1 MQNKKKSSSIATA
14 FAVASVYFGAVVGPD
29 MVGGSTSIV
38 YFAPYGKWAIIP
50 IVIVCAMIALIM
62 GVGSVV
68 PRKYGVYEYNAYAKI
83 IYGKFYKY
91 MSPLLDFY
99 IICAMLLGGAVVV
112 SVGGEFFATVLG
124 CPVFVGYLLICAIS
138 ALLVL
143 WGDKI
148 VRATSSIMAILMVL
162 FFIAVCCYIIFTNTD
177 SVSAVYTQEPSF
189 PGVTPVV
196 AAIAPAIALGMSN
209 APNSVI
215 QSAVMQNVSKKRESV
230 LIGVFCFLMTTTAYL
245 LSTNSTLAFCP
256 EMLGESVPILTII
269 QTKLSSNTGVMKA
282 MYYVLMFL
290 ALISSGAPQFH
301 AIAARFGKVYPQ
313 KGAFKKLAVR
323 NLATGIIYFS
333 VCIAI
338 AGFGVIAL
346 ISKGYAILGYVG
358 MVITLIPVFI
368 ITPIRMKLGKIDAK
382 QIHE

>member
-1 MQNKKKSSSIATA
+1 MQNKKKGSSIATA
-14 FAVASVYFGAVVGPD
+14 FGVAAVYFGAVVGPD

-38 YFAPYGKWAIIP
+38 YFTPYSKWAFIP
-50 IVIVCAMIALIM
+50 IIIVCAMIALIM

-68 PRKYGVYEYNAYAKI
+68 PRKYGVYEYDSYAKI

-91 MSPLLDFY
+91 MHPILDFY

-124 CPVFVGYLLICAIS
+124 CSVFVGYLLICIIS

-162 FFIAVCCYIIFTNTD
+162 FFIAVCCYIIFTNTE
-177 SVSAVYTQEPSF
+177 SVSAVYTGEPSF
-189 PGVTPVV
+189 PGVAPIA
-196 AAIAPAIALGMSN
+196 AAIAPAIALGLSN

-230 LIGVFCFLMTTTAYL
+230 LIGVFCFIMTTMAYL

-269 QTKLSSNTGVMKA
+269 QTKLGSNMGIMKA
-282 MYYVLMFL
+282 MYYALMFL
-290 ALISSGAPQFH
+290 ALVSSGAPQFH

-313 KGAFKKLAVR
+313 KGAFKKLPVR
-323 NLATGIIYFS
+323 NLVTGLIYFAA
-333 VCIAI
+333 CIAI

-346 ISKGYAILGYVG
+346 ISKGYAVLGYVG

-368 ITPIRMKLGKIDAK
+368 ITPIRMKLGKINAK
-382 QIHE
+382 QIND

>member
-1 MQNKKKSSSIATA
+1 MQNNKKNSSIATA

-38 YFAPYGKWAIIP
+38 YYTPYGKWAFVP
-50 IVIVCAMIALIM
+50 ILIVCATIGLIM
-62 GVGSVV
+62 GVGSIV
-68 PRKYGVYEYNAYAKI
+68 PRKYGVYEYNSYAKI

-99 IICAMLLGGAVVV
+99 IIFAMLLGGAVVV
-112 SVGGEFFATVLG
+112 SVGGEFFSTVLG
-124 CPVFVGYLLICAIS
+124 CSVFVGYLLICVIS
-138 ALLVL
+138 ALMVL

-162 FFIAVCCYIIFTNTD
+162 FFIVVCCYIIFTNTD
-177 SVSAVYTQEPSF
+177 TVSAVYTSEPSF
-189 PGVTPVV
+189 PGVTPIA
-196 AAIAPAIALGMSN
+196 AAIAPAIALGLSN

-215 QSAVMQNVSKKRESV
+215 QSAVMQNVSKKRESI
-230 LIGVFCFLMTTTAYL
+230 LIGVFCFIMTTLAYL

-256 EMLGESVPILTII
+256 EVLNESVPILTII
-269 QTKLSSNTGVMKA
+269 QTKLGSNMGVMKA
-282 MYYVLMFL
+282 MYYILMFL
-290 ALISSGAPQFH
+290 ALVSSGAPQFH
-301 AIAARFGKVYPQ
+301 AIAARFSKVYPD
-313 KGAFKKLAVR
+313 KGAFKKLPVR
-323 NLATGIIYFS
+323 NLVTGVIYFS

-368 ITPIRMKLGKIDAK
+368 ITPIRMKLGKINVK
-382 QIHE
+382 QIHD

>member
-50 IVIVCAMIALIM
+50 IVIVCSMIALIM

-99 IICAMLLGGAVVV
+99 IIFAMLLGGAVVV

-269 QTKLSSNTGVMKA
+269 QTKLGSNMGVMKA